1 MTPSPMSG
9 RQRNG
14 RVPAVL
20 SPRRL
25 DAVLLDMDG
34 VVTDTAAAHAAAW
47 QRLFDDYLSR
57 RARER
62 GETFRPFDPERDYR
76 ALVDGKP
83 RHEGIASFLA
93 ARGIELPF
101 GSADDGPDEE
111 SVCGLGNRKNRH
123 FQAWLEA
130 NRVRTFPDTLAFLA
144 ALQHAGIRTAI
155 FSASRNA
162 EAVLRSAGVLDR
174 FDAKVDGN
182 DMAALDLPGKPDP
195 AILHEAA
202 ARLGARPER
211 SAVVEDAIAGVE
223 AGDRGG
229 FALVIGVSRG
239 GAQDEALRAHGADLV
254 VHALSELRVEPE
266 RTTAV
271 AAVPSV
277 RQRRQE
283 IDARLAQCTPVV
295 FLDYDGTLTPIVE
308 DPAKAI
314 LSDAMRATLAELAQR
329 HTVGIISG
337 RDLAELR
344 DLVRLPELFYAGSHG
359 FDIAG
364 PLGWSE
370 TVQHGIEFLPELDRA
385 ERVLRERLAGI
396 AGCMVERKRF
406 ALAIHYRRAPAAGV
420 PQIEAEVDRVLADQ
434 PRLRKGHGKKVFE
447 AQPKTDWDK
456 GHAVLWLLERLGLDR
471 PDALP
476 LYIGDD
482 VTDEDAFRALQ
493 GRGLGIVVRDPED
506 DRTSAADYAL
516 DGVAEVGRFLAWLIE
531 RARARPS

>member
-1 MTPSPMSG
+1 MNGGHSG
-9 RQRNG
+9 QRDG
-14 RVPAVL
+14 RERSAQPVL
-20 SPRRL
+20 SPGRF
-25 DAVLLDMDG
+25 DAVLFDMDG
-34 VVTDTAAAHAAAW
+34 VVTDTAEAHAAAW

-57 RARER
+57 RAAER
-62 GETFRPFDPERDYR
+62 GETFRPFDPGPDYR
-76 ALVDGKP
+76 AFVDGKP

-101 GSADDGPDEE
+101 GRADDGPDEE
-111 SVCGLGNRKNRH
+111 TVCGLGNRKNRH
-123 FQAWLEA
+123 FQAWLEG
-130 NRVRTFPDTLAFLA
+130 NRVRAFPDTLAFLA
-144 ALQHAGIRTAI
+144 ALQRAGIRTAI

-182 DMAALDLPGKPDP
+182 DMAALGLPGKPAP

-202 ARLGARPER
+202 RRLGARPER
-211 SAVVEDAIAGVE
+211 AVVVEDAIAGVE
-223 AGDRGG
+223 AGSRGG

-239 GAQDEALRAHGADLV
+239 AQEEALRAHGADLV

-266 RTTAV
+266 RTTLI

-277 RQRRQE
+277 WQRQQE
-283 IDARLAQCTPVV
+283 IGGRLAQRTPAV
-295 FLDYDGTLTPIVE
+295 FLDYDGTLTPIVA
-308 DPAKAI
+308 DPSQAI
-314 LSDAMRATLAELAQR
+314 LSDAMRRTLVELAQH

-364 PLGWSE
+364 PRGWSE
-370 TVQHGIEFLPELDRA
+370 TVQHGIEFLPDLDRA

-396 AGCMVERKRF
+396 EGCALERKRF
-406 ALAIHYRRAPAAGV
+406 ALAIHYRRAPEASV
-420 PQIEAEVDRVLADQ
+420 PQIEAEVDRVLGDQ

-471 PDALP
+471 PDVVP

-506 DRTSAADYAL
+506 ERTSAADYAL
-516 DGVAEVGRFLAWLIE
+516 DGVAEVARFLTWLIE
-531 RARARPS
+531 LGRGRS